1 MRKWITAA
9 MLVPAAGLMA
19 VPAFA
24 RPGTATPTK
33 NVVHITA
40 RSNSYQFDAKTFNAN
55 AGPVT
60 IVFINH
66 STKPHDVALEQG
78 ETEYGA
84 TVTIGQGITSTI
96 LTLKKGVYHVYSS
109 VGRDEDKGMSGTLT
123 IG

>member
-1 MRKWITAA
+1 MVA
-9 MLVPAAGLMA
+9 MLVPAAGLAA

-24 RPGTATPTK
+24 RPASGAAP
-33 NVVHITA
+33 NVVHINA
-40 RSNSYQFDAKTFNAN
+40 LKSGYQYDVKSLKAS

-60 IVFINH
+60 LVFVNH

-96 LTLKKGVYHVYSS
+96 LTLKQGTYHFYSS

-123 IG
+123 VK